1 MARRSSPFDF
11 DVPGT
16 VKAQGSFEMTRSRAR
31 TTGAVYLL
39 YFLMAI
45 FAAFLVGRIPV
56 AYSDAANLIANA
68 GYVAVTLL
76 LYQLFKPVSRNL
88 ALLAVIVSLAG
99 CAVQSLSLFHLASP
113 TSSLPIFGFFNLIIG
128 YLIVRSTFLPR
139 ALGVLMALS
148 GLGWLTVLSP
158 ELLKHITAYIE
169 ITGILAEGALM
180 LWLLVMGVNVQR
192 WNEQA
197 ATAPR

>member
-1 MARRSSPFDF
+1 
-11 DVPGT
+11 
-16 VKAQGSFEMTRSRAR
+16 MTSSRAR

-45 FAAFLVGRIPV
+45 IAVSLVGRIPV

-76 LYQLFKPVSRNL
+76 LYRMFKPVNRNL
-88 ALLAVIVSLAG
+88 AMLAVMISLAG
-99 CAVQSLSLFHLASP
+99 CAVQSLSLFHLTSP
-113 TSSLPIFGFFNLIIG
+113 NSSLPIFGFFNLVIG
-128 YLIVRSTFLPR
+128 YLILKSTFLPR

-158 ELLKHITAYIE
+158 ELLKHMGTYIE
-169 ITGILAEGALM
+169 ILGIVAEGSLM

-192 WNEQA
+192 WNDQA
-197 ATAPR
+197 GSRWR

>member
-1 MARRSSPFDF
+1 MSSS
-11 DVPGT
+11 
-16 VKAQGSFEMTRSRAR
+16 KAR

-39 YFLMAI
+39 YFLTAI
-45 FAAFLVGRIPV
+45 IAVFLVGRIPV

-68 GYVAVTLL
+68 AYVAVTLL

-88 ALLAVIVSLAG
+88 ALLAVMVSLVG

-113 TSSLPIFGFFNLIIG
+113 HSSLPIFGIFSLVIS
-128 YLIVRSTFLPR
+128 YLILRSTFLPR

-148 GLGWLTVLSP
+148 GLSWLTVLSP
-158 ELLKHITAYIE
+158 ELLKHMSTYIE
-169 ITGILAEGALM
+169 IIGVVAEGSLM

-197 ATAPR
+197 AMIQR